1 MRCFLVMMDET
12 RRVILDSGGEGGD
25 ERVGEERGGSGDFL
39 GGEHGWL
46 CCGLRSHV
54 LGACWT
60 TVAAQVVCVFCAHND
75 VVCVVR

>member
-25 ERVGEERGGSGDFL
+25 ERVGEERGGSGDFF

-46 CCGLRSHV
+46 F
-54 LGACWT
+54 
-60 TVAAQVVCVFCAHND
+60 VVVEVTCFGRLLDDSRGPGCVCLL
-75 VVCVVR
+75 CT